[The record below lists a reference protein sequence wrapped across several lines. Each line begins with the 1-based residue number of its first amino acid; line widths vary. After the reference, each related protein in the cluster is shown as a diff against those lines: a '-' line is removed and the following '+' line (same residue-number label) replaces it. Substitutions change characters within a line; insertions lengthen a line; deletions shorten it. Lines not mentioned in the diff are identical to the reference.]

1 MDHRADNETFP
12 APKLAANSLSANGTT
27 GEECFLASRLIRK
40 SQLIRHLDT
49 ALTSQLRLKPD
60 LHQR

>member
-12 APKLAANSLSANGTT
+12 APKLAADPLSAN
-27 GEECFLASRLIRK
+27 GEECFLASRLIREP
-40 SQLIRHLDT
+40 QLIRHLDT